1 MSESPAGGSSA
12 PLLNAVVTL
21 VVIIG
26 LWWAFV
32 AAFNLDPL
40 IAKTP
45 ADVWN
50 YLMHGPS
57 AGSGAQSV
65 WGGLGR
71 TLFDAR
77 SGSSPA

>member
-1 MSESPAGGSSA
+1 VNGTAAWRLGG
-12 PLLNAVVTL
+12 PLLNALVTL

-32 AAFNLDPL
+32 TAFSLDPL

-45 ADVWN
+45 ADVWS
-50 YLMHGPS
+50 YLIHGAN

-65 WGGLGR
+65 
-71 TLFDAR
+71 
-77 SGSSPA
+77 